1 MCASTCILVRSLA
14 MVNMVGVW
22 NDAATV
28 CPTSTARETTIP
40 SIGLVI
46 RANSRLAAAMSRSA
60 RACSTLA
67 LVPDRLAAI
76 CSRFATALST
86 SCCETSLCSRSSLV
100 RFSTRTA
107 SLSWACAF
115 STSAWALARPACAL
129 SRVARK
135 SRGSR
140 SASGWPFFTCEL
152 KSTYSLETMPE
163 TWLPMLTVMMAL
175 TSPVA
180 ETTSLIGPRVTSSVR
195 KLVDAP
201 RLQPARAR
209 QASERAEDLVD
220 GGQHFGPRLLQPRH
234 AGRRDLHAQLA
245 AVGGLAAAAH
255 VAAALE
261 LVEQARHAG
270 GMLRRPFGDL
280 ALRAGPAALQLVQE
294 LPGEDGF
301 APRLQ
306 PPGGRGPQRAAGAE
320 QQTAHLLVQPSGP
333 AGMGGAAARPC
344 KRLLALAA
352 AAAACASKDDP
363 AARQRPAPLVAVAHP
378 RVRDV
383 EVAVRAP
390 VDLRPLLT
398 ADIGSRT
405 LGYLDAVLVD
415 RGDRVKR
422 GQVVALVRPSDLPD
436 QLAAARAAATQSR
449 ASARLARANQ
459 ERAALLAP
467 SGRISRQELQ
477 QSEAALAAAEAQQ
490 ASARAQVAALAT
502 RLGETRITAP
512 LDGVIS
518 GRRLDPGAL
527 VGPSSGNTGPILT
540 VDQIDAL
547 RCFVTVNE
555 RDAIS
560 VRIGQQS
567 RIDLDAAP
575 GRPYLGKVVRI
586 APSLDPLTR
595 TLEAEVQSP
604 NGSGELRPGM
614 YGRAA
619 IVTAVHERA
628 VTLPVQA
635 VQISGGRRIAFVLQG
650 DRVRRREVQIGVDG
664 EDWLEIT
671 HGLSPEDEVV
681 IAGIEGLA
689 EGSQVRPARNAD
701 LTGGAAAGEGADAGA
716 PEGRRPAI
724 PVRD

>member
-1 MCASTCILVRSLA
+1 MRRRVAEIRSKR
-14 MVNMVGVW
+14 NG
-22 NDAATV
+22 
-28 CPTSTARETTIP
+28 CGIKH
-40 SIGLVI
+40 
-46 RANSRLAAAMSRSA
+46 
-60 RACSTLA
+60 
-67 LVPDRLAAI
+67 
-76 CSRFATALST
+76 
-86 SCCETSLCSRSSLV
+86 
-100 RFSTRTA
+100 
-107 SLSWACAF
+107 
-115 STSAWALARPACAL
+115 
-129 SRVARK
+129 SRV
-135 SRGSR
+135 
-140 SASGWPFFTCEL
+140 
-152 KSTYSLETMPE
+152 
-163 TWLPMLTVMMAL
+163 
-175 TSPVA
+175 
-180 ETTSLIGPRVTSSVR
+180 
-195 KLVDAP
+195 
-201 RLQPARAR
+201 
-209 QASERAEDLVD
+209 
-220 GGQHFGPRLLQPRH
+220 
-234 AGRRDLHAQLA
+234 GRA
-245 AVGGLAAAAH
+245 AV
-255 VAAALE
+255 
-261 LVEQARHAG
+261 
-270 GMLRRPFGDL
+270 
-280 ALRAGPAALQLVQE
+280 
-294 LPGEDGF
+294 
-301 APRLQ
+301 
-306 PPGGRGPQRAAGAE
+306 
-320 QQTAHLLVQPSGP
+320 
-333 AGMGGAAARPC
+333 RPC
-344 KRLLALAA
+344 KQLVALAA
-352 AAAACASKDDP
+352 AAAACATKDDP

-390 VDLRPLLT
+390 VDLRPFLT

-436 QLAAARAAATQSR
+436 QLAAARAAAAQSR

-595 TLEAEVQSP
+595 TLEAEVQIP

-628 VTLPVQA
+628 VTVPVQA

>member
-1 MCASTCILVRSLA
+1 MRGRVADIRSKR
-14 MVNMVGVW
+14 NG
-22 NDAATV
+22 
-28 CPTSTARETTIP
+28 CGIKH
-40 SIGLVI
+40 
-46 RANSRLAAAMSRSA
+46 
-60 RACSTLA
+60 
-67 LVPDRLAAI
+67 
-76 CSRFATALST
+76 
-86 SCCETSLCSRSSLV
+86 
-100 RFSTRTA
+100 
-107 SLSWACAF
+107 
-115 STSAWALARPACAL
+115 
-129 SRVARK
+129 SRV
-135 SRGSR
+135 
-140 SASGWPFFTCEL
+140 
-152 KSTYSLETMPE
+152 
-163 TWLPMLTVMMAL
+163 
-175 TSPVA
+175 
-180 ETTSLIGPRVTSSVR
+180 
-195 KLVDAP
+195 
-201 RLQPARAR
+201 
-209 QASERAEDLVD
+209 
-220 GGQHFGPRLLQPRH
+220 
-234 AGRRDLHAQLA
+234 GRA
-245 AVGGLAAAAH
+245 AV
-255 VAAALE
+255 
-261 LVEQARHAG
+261 
-270 GMLRRPFGDL
+270 
-280 ALRAGPAALQLVQE
+280 
-294 LPGEDGF
+294 
-301 APRLQ
+301 
-306 PPGGRGPQRAAGAE
+306 
-320 QQTAHLLVQPSGP
+320 
-333 AGMGGAAARPC
+333 RPC
-344 KRLLALAA
+344 KLLLALAA
-352 AAAACASKDDP
+352 AAAACATKDDP

-436 QLAAARAAATQSR
+436 QLAAARAAAAQSR
-449 ASARLARANQ
+449 ASAQLARANQ

-477 QSEAALAAAEAQQ
+477 QSEAALAAAEAQE

-502 RLGETRITAP
+502 RLGEMRITAP

-518 GRRLDPGAL
+518 ARRLDPGAL

-540 VDQIDAL
+540 VDQVESL

-555 RDAIS
+555 RDALS
-560 VRIGQQS
+560 VRLGQQA

-595 TLEAEVQSP
+595 TLEAEVQIP

-628 VTLPVQA
+628 VTVPVQA

-664 EDWLEIT
+664 EDWLEIIQ
-671 HGLSPEDEVV
+671 GLSPDEETV

-689 EGSQVRPARNAD
+689 DGAQVRPARNTEASGSLGSGD
-701 LTGGAAAGEGADAGA
+701 GADAGA
-716 PEGRRPAI
+716 PEARRPAI

>member
-1 MCASTCILVRSLA
+1 MRRRVAEIRSKR
-14 MVNMVGVW
+14 NG
-22 NDAATV
+22 
-28 CPTSTARETTIP
+28 CGIKH
-40 SIGLVI
+40 
-46 RANSRLAAAMSRSA
+46 
-60 RACSTLA
+60 
-67 LVPDRLAAI
+67 
-76 CSRFATALST
+76 
-86 SCCETSLCSRSSLV
+86 
-100 RFSTRTA
+100 
-107 SLSWACAF
+107 
-115 STSAWALARPACAL
+115 
-129 SRVARK
+129 SRV
-135 SRGSR
+135 
-140 SASGWPFFTCEL
+140 
-152 KSTYSLETMPE
+152 
-163 TWLPMLTVMMAL
+163 
-175 TSPVA
+175 
-180 ETTSLIGPRVTSSVR
+180 
-195 KLVDAP
+195 
-201 RLQPARAR
+201 
-209 QASERAEDLVD
+209 
-220 GGQHFGPRLLQPRH
+220 
-234 AGRRDLHAQLA
+234 GRA
-245 AVGGLAAAAH
+245 AV
-255 VAAALE
+255 
-261 LVEQARHAG
+261 
-270 GMLRRPFGDL
+270 
-280 ALRAGPAALQLVQE
+280 
-294 LPGEDGF
+294 
-301 APRLQ
+301 
-306 PPGGRGPQRAAGAE
+306 
-320 QQTAHLLVQPSGP
+320 
-333 AGMGGAAARPC
+333 RPC
-344 KRLLALAA
+344 KQLVALAA
-352 AAAACASKDDP
+352 AAAACATKDDP

-390 VDLRPLLT
+390 VDLRPFLT

-436 QLAAARAAATQSR
+436 QLAAARAAAAQSR

-477 QSEAALAAAEAQQ
+477 QSEAALAAAEAQE

-527 VGPSSGNTGPILT
+527 VGPSSGNTGPILR

-595 TLEAEVQSP
+595 TLEAEVQIP

-628 VTLPVQA
+628 VTVPVQA

>member
-1 MCASTCILVRSLA
+1 V
-14 MVNMVGVW
+14 
-22 NDAATV
+22 
-28 CPTSTARETTIP
+28 
-40 SIGLVI
+40 
-46 RANSRLAAAMSRSA
+46 
-60 RACSTLA
+60 
-67 LVPDRLAAI
+67 
-76 CSRFATALST
+76 
-86 SCCETSLCSRSSLV
+86 
-100 RFSTRTA
+100 
-107 SLSWACAF
+107 
-115 STSAWALARPACAL
+115 
-129 SRVARK
+129 
-135 SRGSR
+135 
-140 SASGWPFFTCEL
+140 
-152 KSTYSLETMPE
+152 
-163 TWLPMLTVMMAL
+163 
-175 TSPVA
+175 
-180 ETTSLIGPRVTSSVR
+180 
-195 KLVDAP
+195 
-201 RLQPARAR
+201 
-209 QASERAEDLVD
+209 
-220 GGQHFGPRLLQPRH
+220 
-234 AGRRDLHAQLA
+234 
-245 AVGGLAAAAH
+245 
-255 VAAALE
+255 
-261 LVEQARHAG
+261 
-270 GMLRRPFGDL
+270 
-280 ALRAGPAALQLVQE
+280 
-294 LPGEDGF
+294 
-301 APRLQ
+301 
-306 PPGGRGPQRAAGAE
+306 
-320 QQTAHLLVQPSGP
+320 
-333 AGMGGAAARPC
+333 RPC
-344 KRLLALAA
+344 KQLVALAA
-352 AAAACASKDDP
+352 AAAACATKDDP

-390 VDLRPLLT
+390 VDLRPFLT

-436 QLAAARAAATQSR
+436 QLAAARAAAAQSR

-595 TLEAEVQSP
+595 TLEAEVQIP

-628 VTLPVQA
+628 VTVPVQA

>member
-1 MCASTCILVRSLA
+1 M
-14 MVNMVGVW
+14 
-22 NDAATV
+22 
-28 CPTSTARETTIP
+28 
-40 SIGLVI
+40 
-46 RANSRLAAAMSRSA
+46 
-60 RACSTLA
+60 
-67 LVPDRLAAI
+67 
-76 CSRFATALST
+76 
-86 SCCETSLCSRSSLV
+86 
-100 RFSTRTA
+100 
-107 SLSWACAF
+107 
-115 STSAWALARPACAL
+115 
-129 SRVARK
+129 
-135 SRGSR
+135 
-140 SASGWPFFTCEL
+140 
-152 KSTYSLETMPE
+152 
-163 TWLPMLTVMMAL
+163 
-175 TSPVA
+175 
-180 ETTSLIGPRVTSSVR
+180 
-195 KLVDAP
+195 
-201 RLQPARAR
+201 
-209 QASERAEDLVD
+209 
-220 GGQHFGPRLLQPRH
+220 
-234 AGRRDLHAQLA
+234 
-245 AVGGLAAAAH
+245 
-255 VAAALE
+255 
-261 LVEQARHAG
+261 
-270 GMLRRPFGDL
+270 
-280 ALRAGPAALQLVQE
+280 
-294 LPGEDGF
+294 
-301 APRLQ
+301 
-306 PPGGRGPQRAAGAE
+306 
-320 QQTAHLLVQPSGP
+320 
-333 AGMGGAAARPC
+333 RPC

-449 ASARLARANQ
+449 ASAHLARANQ

-477 QSEAALAAAEAQQ
+477 QSEAALAAAEAQE

-595 TLEAEVQSP
+595 TLEAEVQIP

-628 VTLPVQA
+628 VTVPVQA

>member
-1 MCASTCILVRSLA
+1 MRRRVAEIRSKR
-14 MVNMVGVW
+14 NG
-22 NDAATV
+22 
-28 CPTSTARETTIP
+28 CGIKH
-40 SIGLVI
+40 
-46 RANSRLAAAMSRSA
+46 
-60 RACSTLA
+60 
-67 LVPDRLAAI
+67 
-76 CSRFATALST
+76 
-86 SCCETSLCSRSSLV
+86 
-100 RFSTRTA
+100 
-107 SLSWACAF
+107 
-115 STSAWALARPACAL
+115 
-129 SRVARK
+129 SRV
-135 SRGSR
+135 
-140 SASGWPFFTCEL
+140 
-152 KSTYSLETMPE
+152 
-163 TWLPMLTVMMAL
+163 
-175 TSPVA
+175 
-180 ETTSLIGPRVTSSVR
+180 
-195 KLVDAP
+195 
-201 RLQPARAR
+201 
-209 QASERAEDLVD
+209 
-220 GGQHFGPRLLQPRH
+220 
-234 AGRRDLHAQLA
+234 GRA
-245 AVGGLAAAAH
+245 AV
-255 VAAALE
+255 
-261 LVEQARHAG
+261 
-270 GMLRRPFGDL
+270 
-280 ALRAGPAALQLVQE
+280 
-294 LPGEDGF
+294 
-301 APRLQ
+301 
-306 PPGGRGPQRAAGAE
+306 
-320 QQTAHLLVQPSGP
+320 
-333 AGMGGAAARPC
+333 RPC
-344 KRLLALAA
+344 KQLVALAA
-352 AAAACASKDDP
+352 AAAACATKDDP

-390 VDLRPLLT
+390 VDLRPFLT

-436 QLAAARAAATQSR
+436 QLAAARAAAAQSR

-477 QSEAALAAAEAQQ
+477 QSEAALAAAEAQE

-595 TLEAEVQSP
+595 TLEAEVQIP

-628 VTLPVQA
+628 VTVPVQA

>member
-1 MCASTCILVRSLA
+1 MSRCVPGPQRCSWFRSCQASTDSPRASSRP
-14 MVNMVGVW
+14 
-22 NDAATV
+22 AAAV
-28 CPTSTARETTIP
+28 HSARRARNRRRPTS
-40 SIGLVI
+40 S
-46 RANSRLAAAMSRSA
+46 
-60 RACSTLA
+60 
-67 LVPDRLAAI
+67 
-76 CSRFATALST
+76 
-86 SCCETSLCSRSSLV
+86 
-100 RFSTRTA
+100 FSQRDPRG
-107 SLSWACAF
+107 WA
-115 STSAWALARPACAL
+115 
-129 SRVARK
+129 
-135 SRGSR
+135 G
-140 SASGWPFFTCEL
+140 
-152 KSTYSLETMPE
+152 
-163 TWLPMLTVMMAL
+163 
-175 TSPVA
+175 
-180 ETTSLIGPRVTSSVR
+180 
-195 KLVDAP
+195 AP
-201 RLQPARAR
+201 RT
-209 QASERAEDLVD
+209 
-220 GGQHFGPRLLQPRH
+220 G
-234 AGRRDLHAQLA
+234 AGRR
-245 AVGGLAAAAH
+245 
-255 VAAALE
+255 
-261 LVEQARHAG
+261 
-270 GMLRRPFGDL
+270 
-280 ALRAGPAALQLVQE
+280 
-294 LPGEDGF
+294 
-301 APRLQ
+301 
-306 PPGGRGPQRAAGAE
+306 RAAGAE
-320 QQTAHLLVQPSGP
+320 GR
-333 AGMGGAAARPC
+333 GAMRRRVAEIRSKRNGCGIKHSRVGRAAVRPC
-344 KRLLALAA
+344 KQLVALAA
-352 AAAACASKDDP
+352 AAAACATKDDP

-390 VDLRPLLT
+390 VDLRPFLT

-436 QLAAARAAATQSR
+436 QLAAARAAAAQSR

-477 QSEAALAAAEAQQ
+477 QSEAALAAAEAQE

-595 TLEAEVQSP
+595 TLEAEVQIP

-628 VTLPVQA
+628 VTVPVQA
-635 VQISGGRRIAFVLQG
+635 
-650 DRVRRREVQIGVDG
+650 VQIGVDG